1 MQLISAKHLLTMDS
15 PPIDNGGIVVEDGKI
30 IAAGPTADLQNR
42 YKIEEREDYPNHV
55 LMPGLINA
63 HTHLDMSFH
72 KNYLMD
78 PVRQLGVNIDFIEWL
93 IQCIEYKKKASPMK
107 LKEAVQEGLASCI
120 ETGTTCVADQGGFE
134 GIFET
139 VKDLG
144 VRAVVFP
151 ELISYD
157 GKVAQDLFESGL
169 ALVEKYADDESNLIR
184 IGLAPYAPYT
194 ISKNILRI
202 VAAHCRANRIPLMLQ
217 TAESF
222 QEMEFFY
229 NSSGD
234 IGDKL
239 FPYFGWDERPPNF
252 KKTPVEYLD
261 EIKFLEA
268 KPILVGC
275 VQATKSDLDRI
286 AKAGARVVISP
297 RSNHY
302 LQLGEAPFNAMKEK
316 GICLALGT
324 EGLHSN
330 ATLSLW
336 DEMRFL
342 QEKSNGSGIF
352 SGEDLLTMVTK
363 NAAQALG
370 LEGEI
375 GTLAPGK
382 KADYIVVDAS
392 EIPSKGDFYS
402 NLIRT
407 TKTYH
412 VKKVAVNGK
421 TLKGAN

>member
-1 MQLISAKHLLTMDS
+1 MQLISAKHLLTMDA
-15 PPIDNGGIVVEDGKI
+15 PPIADGGIVVEDDKI
-30 IAAGPTADLQNR
+30 IAVGPKSDLQNQ
-42 YKIEEREDYPNHV
+42 YKIEDKEDYPRHV

-63 HTHLDMSFH
+63 HTHLDMTFH

-78 PVRQLGVNIDFIEWL
+78 PVRQLGVNVDFVEWL

-107 LKEAVQEGLASCI
+107 LKEAVEEGLASCI
-120 ETGTTCVADQGGFE
+120 ETGTTCLADQGGFE

-139 VKDLG
+139 VKKSG

-157 GKVAQDLFESGL
+157 GKVSQDLFESGL
-169 ALVEKYADDESNLIR
+169 ALVEKYADDESDLIH
-184 IGLAPYAPYT
+184 IGLAPYAPYA
-194 ISKNILRI
+194 ISKNILRLA
-202 VAAHCRANRIPLMLQ
+202 AAHCRANRVPLMLQ

-222 QEMEFFY
+222 QEIEFFY

-234 IGDKL
+234 ISDKL
-239 FPYFGWDERPPNF
+239 FPYFGWDEKPPNF

-286 AKAGARVVISP
+286 AKAGARVVLSP

-302 LQLGEAPFNAMKEK
+302 LQLGEAPLAAMKEK

-342 QEKSNGSGIF
+342 DGSGTF
-352 SGEDLLTMVTK
+352 SGEDLLAMVTR

-370 LEGEI
+370 LDGEI

-392 EIPSKGDFYS
+392 EIPSTGDLCS

-412 VKKVAVNGK
+412 IKKTAVNGK
-421 TLKGAN
+421 TLKGVK

>member
-15 PPIDNGGIVVEDGKI
+15 PPINDGGIVIEEGKI
-30 IAAGPTADLQNR
+30 IAVGPKSDLLGQ
-42 YKIEEREDYPNHV
+42 YKIKDEENYPNHL

-63 HTHLDMSFH
+63 HTHLDMSGH

-78 PVRQLGVNIDFIEWL
+78 PVRQLGVNVDFVEWL
-93 IQCIEYKKKASPMK
+93 IQCIEYKKKTSPMK
-107 LKEAVQEGLASCI
+107 LKEAVEEGLAFCI

-134 GIFET
+134 GIFES
-139 VKDLG
+139 VKKSG

-157 GKVAQDLFESGL
+157 GKVSQDLFESAL
-169 ALVEKYADDESNLIR
+169 ALVEKYAGDESGLIR
-184 IGLAPYAPYT
+184 VGIAPYAPYA
-194 ISKNILRI
+194 ISPNILRI
-202 VAAHCRANRIPLMLQ
+202 VAGHCRANGVPLMLQ

-229 NSSGD
+229 NSTGD

-239 FPYFGWDERPPNF
+239 FPYFGWQEKPPNF

-268 KPILVGC
+268 KPLLVGC

-286 AKAGARVVISP
+286 ARAGAGIVLSP

-302 LQLGEAPFNAMKEK
+302 LQLGEAPVAAMKEK

-324 EGLHSN
+324 DGLHSN

-342 QEKSNGSGIF
+342 QEKLDGSGTF
-352 SGEDLLTMVTK
+352 SGEDLLGMVTK

-370 LEGEI
+370 CDSEI
-375 GTLAPGK
+375 GTLTVGK

-392 EIPSKGDFYS
+392 EIPSKGDLYS
-402 NLIRT
+402 NLIHT

-412 VKKVAVNGK
+412 IKKSAVNGK
-421 TLKGAN
+421 GLKSAN

>member
-1 MQLISAKHLLTMDS
+1 MQLITAKYLLTMDS
-15 PPIDNGGIVVEDGKI
+15 PPIDNGGIVVEEGKI
-30 IAAGPTADLQNR
+30 IAVGPKSDLQSQ
-42 YKIEEREDYPNHV
+42 YKIKDKEDYPDHL

-63 HTHLDMSFH
+63 HTHLDMSHH

-78 PVRQLGVNIDFIEWL
+78 PVRQLGVNVDFIEWL
-93 IQCIEYKKKASPMK
+93 IGCIEYKKKASPMK
-107 LKEAVQEGLASCI
+107 LKDAVEEGLASCI
-120 ETGTTCVADQGGFE
+120 ETGTTCVADQGSFE

-139 VKDLG
+139 VKKTG

-151 ELISYD
+151 ELIGYD
-157 GKVAQDLFESGL
+157 GKVAQDLFESAL
-169 ALVEKYADDESNLIR
+169 ALVEKYSESESDLVR
-184 IGLAPYAPYT
+184 VGLAPYAPYA
-194 ISKNILRI
+194 ISPNILRI
-202 VAAHCRANRIPLMLQ
+202 VAGHCRANGVPLMLQ

-222 QEMEFFY
+222 QEVEFFY

-239 FPYFGWDERPPNF
+239 FSYFGWDEKPPNF

-268 KPILVGC
+268 RPLLVGC
-275 VQATKSDLDRI
+275 VQATQSDLDRI
-286 AKAGARVVISP
+286 AKAKARVVISP

-302 LQLGEAPFNAMKEK
+302 LQLGEAPVRTMKEK

-324 EGLHSN
+324 DGLHSN

-342 QEKSNGSGIF
+342 QEKTDGTF
-352 SGEDLLTMVTK
+352 SGEELLAMVTR
-363 NAAQALG
+363 NAAEALG
-370 LEGEI
+370 WASEI

-382 KADYIVVDAS
+382 KADYIVIDAS
-392 EIPSKGDFYS
+392 EIPSTGDLYS
-402 NLIRT
+402 NLVRT

-412 VKKVAVNGK
+412 IKKVAVNGK
-421 TLKGAN
+421 ALKGR